1 MLSRLGALLQQAV
14 ETREPSVDLL
24 EAFTEHWT
32 GITGY
37 YLEATD
43 ESVPARQTDIP
54 WRLRQMLDI
63 LVHEERQRPPGDTGP
78 CLEFLLQ
85 HKLLETLAT
94 LGKAEYP
101 PGMRQQVLLFF
112 SRLLGQLQHP
122 LLHYLNVHRPV
133 QLLQLSGDRLGSGT
147 EREELQFTAVLCS
160 KIQQDPGLLPHI
172 LQGKSVLNGRRAPES
187 PRTDPSGTSAS
198 SMPRAEGL
206 EHPPGTAA
214 NSECLEPS
222 PGTTAVSTPRTESLE
237 HPLGT
242 SASSMPRAE
251 GLEHPSGTSA
261 NSTHRAEGLEHPP
274 GTSASSMPRK
284 ENLEHPP
291 GTTASSERLEHPPGT
306 TASSER
312 LEHPLGTSAS
322 SMPRAEGLEHPL
334 GTTASSMPRKE
345 NLDHPSGTDA
355 TSPPAQPSPARR
367 DSNLVTC
374 LVALCR
380 SKKSRVALKAR
391 ENMLLLAGLSQEAA
405 ATCLAR
411 GTALCQ
417 LLVGHLC
424 DLYSAVPAGTD
435 PADVL
440 GMDRASWRSQGD
452 GAGDGGFPGKESL
465 AEFLGWL
472 DFLDELVM
480 GAHPLVADAISQA
493 VEEKFLQGTLQ
504 PQLLQMSELAVLGA
518 TAVLT
523 GTVRQLRSPALLHRL
538 VLFLLGPH
546 RHPETPGDAAHALR
560 AQLIERCDH
569 LSDEI
574 SLASLRLFEELLRKP
589 HEHVAHNLVLRNLEA
604 RAYLQRGA
612 EERGP
617 PETEP
622 EEDGL
627 ELEEDPYFTD
637 GFPDSFGVTKN
648 PSPASTPSGKE
659 RVSEVVS
666 SFLCL
671 VPEEAK
677 TSSCM
682 EEGGYDTY
690 VHDALAMVQ
699 ACRANAAPWGW
710 PSCPRPL
717 DSCHCCHP
725 GVVFYEGHFLKVLFD
740 RMSRI
745 LDQPY
750 SLNLQVTS
758 VLSQLAAF
766 PHPHLHEYLLDP
778 YLSLA
783 PGCRSLFSVLVRV
796 IGELMQRLQRVP
808 HARAKLLLVR
818 RQLLGLVPGEQMDH
832 AVLLKAVVVLEE
844 FCKELAAI
852 ALVKGP
858 PEGPP

>member
-14 ETREPSVDLL
+14 ESREPSVDLL

-43 ESVPARQTDIP
+43 ESVAARQTDIP

-63 LVHEERQRPPGDTGP
+63 LVHEEQQRPPGDTGP
-78 CLEFLLQ
+78 CLEYLLQ
-85 HKLLETLAT
+85 HKLLETLGT

-112 SRLLGQLQHP
+112 SRLLGRLQHP
-122 LLHYLNVHRPV
+122 LLHYLNVLRPV
-133 QLLQLSGDRLGSGT
+133 QKLLQLSGDRLGSGA
-147 EREELQFTAVLCS
+147 EREEVQLAAVLCS
-160 KIQQDPGLLPHI
+160 KIQQDASLLPYI

-187 PRTDPSGTSAS
+187 PREG
-198 SMPRAEGL
+198 GL
-206 EHPPGTAA
+206 EHGPGTAA
-214 NSECLEPS
+214 SCP
-222 PGTTAVSTPRTESLE
+222 AA
-237 HPLGT
+237 
-242 SASSMPRAE
+242 SASC
-251 GLEHPSGTSA
+251 
-261 NSTHRAEGLEHPP
+261 
-274 GTSASSMPRK
+274 
-284 ENLEHPP
+284 
-291 GTTASSERLEHPPGT
+291 
-306 TASSER
+306 
-312 LEHPLGTSAS
+312 
-322 SMPRAEGLEHPL
+322 
-334 GTTASSMPRKE
+334 
-345 NLDHPSGTDA
+345 
-355 TSPPAQPSPARR
+355 PPAQPSPPRR

-374 LVALCR
+374 LVALCS

-391 ENMLLLAGLSQEAA
+391 ENLLLLAGLSQEAA

-411 GTALCQ
+411 GSALCP

-424 DLYSAVPAGTD
+424 DLYGAVPAGTD

-440 GMDRASWRSQGD
+440 AMDRASWRSQGD
-452 GAGDGGFPGKESL
+452 GAGDGAFPGKESL

-480 GAHPLVADAISQA
+480 GAHPLVADGISEA
-493 VEEKFLQGTLQ
+493 VEEKFFQGILQ

-518 TAVLT
+518 TAVLA
-523 GTVRQLRSPALLHRL
+523 GTVRQLRAPALLHRL

-546 RHPETPGDAAHALR
+546 RHPETPGDDPHPLR
-560 AQLIERCDH
+560 AQLIDRCDH
-569 LSDEI
+569 LCDEI

-604 RAYLQRGA
+604 RAYLQRGPHGP

-617 PETEP
+617 PETDP

-627 ELEEDPYFTD
+627 DLEEDPYFTD
-637 GFPDSFGVTKN
+637 GFPDNFRATKN
-648 PSPASTPSGKE
+648 PSPASTPSGKGQ
-659 RVSEVVS
+659 VSEVVS

-690 VHDALAMVQ
+690 VHDALGTVQ
-699 ACRANAAPWGW
+699 ACRASAAPWGW
-710 PSCPRPL
+710 PSSPRPL
-717 DSCHCCHP
+717 DSCHP
-725 GVVFYEGHFLKVLFD
+725 GVAFYEGHFLKVLFD
-740 RMSRI
+740 RMGRI

-758 VLSQLAAF
+758 VLSLLAAL

-808 HARAKLLLVR
+808 HSRAKLLLVR
-818 RQLLGLVPGEQMDH
+818 RQLLGQVPGEQMDH
-832 AVLLKAVVVLEE
+832 TVLLKGVVVLEE

>member
-63 LVHEERQRPPGDTGP
+63 LVHEEKQRPPGDTGP
-78 CLEFLLQ
+78 CLEYLLQ
-85 HKLLETLAT
+85 HKLLETLGT

-133 QLLQLSGDRLGSGT
+133 QKLLQLSGDRLGSGT
-147 EREELQFTAVLCS
+147 EKEEVQFAAVLCS
-160 KIQQDPGLLPHI
+160 KIQQDASLLPYI
-172 LQGKSVLNGRRAPES
+172 LEGKSVLNGRRAPES
-187 PRTDPSGTSAS
+187 PRE
-198 SMPRAEGL
+198 EGL
-206 EHPPGTAA
+206 EHAPGTAA
-214 NSECLEPS
+214 S
-222 PGTTAVSTPRTESLE
+222 
-237 HPLGT
+237 
-242 SASSMPRAE
+242 
-251 GLEHPSGTSA
+251 
-261 NSTHRAEGLEHPP
+261 
-274 GTSASSMPRK
+274 
-284 ENLEHPP
+284 
-291 GTTASSERLEHPPGT
+291 
-306 TASSER
+306 
-312 LEHPLGTSAS
+312 
-322 SMPRAEGLEHPL
+322 
-334 GTTASSMPRKE
+334 
-345 NLDHPSGTDA
+345 
-355 TSPPAQPSPARR
+355 SPPAQPSPARR

-391 ENMLLLAGLSQEAA
+391 ENLLLLAGLSQEAA

-411 GTALCQ
+411 GSALCQ

-435 PADVL
+435 PSDVL
-440 GMDRASWRSQGD
+440 AMDRASWRSQGD

-480 GAHPLVADAISQA
+480 GAHPLVADAISEA
-493 VEEKFLQGTLQ
+493 VEEKFFQGILQ
-504 PQLLQMSELAVLGA
+504 PQLLQMSEVAVLGA

-523 GTVRQLRSPALLHRL
+523 GTVRQLRAPALLHRL

-546 RHPETPGDAAHALR
+546 RHPETPGDAPHPLR
-560 AQLIERCDH
+560 AQLIDRCDH
-569 LSDEI
+569 LCDEI

-604 RAYLQRGA
+604 RAYLQRGPHGP

-617 PETEP
+617 PETDP

-627 ELEEDPYFTD
+627 DLEEDPYFTD
-637 GFPDSFGVTKN
+637 GFPDNFGVTKN
-648 PSPASTPSGKE
+648 PSPSGKGQ
-659 RVSEVVS
+659 VSEVVS

-690 VHDALAMVQ
+690 VHDALGMVQ
-699 ACRANAAPWGW
+699 ACRASAAPWGW
-710 PSCPRPL
+710 PSSPRPL
-717 DSCHCCHP
+717 DSCHP
-725 GVVFYEGHFLKVLFD
+725 GVAFYEGHFLKVLFD

-808 HARAKLLLVR
+808 HSRAKLLLVR

-832 AVLLKAVVVLEE
+832 TVLFKGVVVLEE

>member
-14 ETREPSVDLL
+14 ESREPSVDLL

-43 ESVPARQTDIP
+43 ESVAARQTDIP

-63 LVHEERQRPPGDTGP
+63 LVHEEQQRPPGDTGP
-78 CLEFLLQ
+78 CLEYLLQ
-85 HKLLETLAT
+85 HKLLETLGT
-94 LGKAEYP
+94 LGKAEVRCHPSPGGDSRGDTAGQP
-101 PGMRQQVLLFF
+101 PAPPHA
-112 SRLLGQLQHP
+112 HP
-122 LLHYLNVHRPV
+122 AP
-133 QLLQLSGDRLGSGT
+133 QKLLQLSGDRLGSGA
-147 EREELQFTAVLCS
+147 EREEVQLAAVLCS
-160 KIQQDPGLLPHI
+160 KIQQDASLLPYI

-187 PRTDPSGTSAS
+187 PREG
-198 SMPRAEGL
+198 GL
-206 EHPPGTAA
+206 EHGPGTAA
-214 NSECLEPS
+214 SCP
-222 PGTTAVSTPRTESLE
+222 AA
-237 HPLGT
+237 
-242 SASSMPRAE
+242 SASC
-251 GLEHPSGTSA
+251 
-261 NSTHRAEGLEHPP
+261 
-274 GTSASSMPRK
+274 
-284 ENLEHPP
+284 
-291 GTTASSERLEHPPGT
+291 
-306 TASSER
+306 
-312 LEHPLGTSAS
+312 
-322 SMPRAEGLEHPL
+322 
-334 GTTASSMPRKE
+334 
-345 NLDHPSGTDA
+345 
-355 TSPPAQPSPARR
+355 PPAQPSPPRR

-374 LVALCR
+374 LVALCS

-391 ENMLLLAGLSQEAA
+391 ENLLLLAGLSQEAA

-411 GTALCQ
+411 GSALCP

-424 DLYSAVPAGTD
+424 DLYGAVPAGTD

-440 GMDRASWRSQGD
+440 AMDRASWRSQGD
-452 GAGDGGFPGKESL
+452 GAGDGAFPGKESL

-480 GAHPLVADAISQA
+480 GAHPLVADGISEA
-493 VEEKFLQGTLQ
+493 VEEKFFQGILQ

-518 TAVLT
+518 TAVLA
-523 GTVRQLRSPALLHRL
+523 GTVRQLRAPALLHRL

-546 RHPETPGDAAHALR
+546 RHPETPGDDPHPLR
-560 AQLIERCDH
+560 AQLIDRCDH
-569 LSDEI
+569 LCDEI

-604 RAYLQRGA
+604 RAYLQRGPHGP

-617 PETEP
+617 PETDP

-627 ELEEDPYFTD
+627 DLEEDPYFTD
-637 GFPDSFGVTKN
+637 GFPDNFRATKN
-648 PSPASTPSGKE
+648 PSPASTPSGKGQ
-659 RVSEVVS
+659 VSEVVS

-690 VHDALAMVQ
+690 VHDALGTVQ
-699 ACRANAAPWGW
+699 ACRASAAPWGW
-710 PSCPRPL
+710 PSSPRPL
-717 DSCHCCHP
+717 DSCHP
-725 GVVFYEGHFLKVLFD
+725 GVAFYEGHFLKVLFD
-740 RMSRI
+740 RMGRI

-758 VLSQLAAF
+758 VLSLLAAL

-808 HARAKLLLVR
+808 HSRAKLLLVR
-818 RQLLGLVPGEQMDH
+818 RQLLGQVPGEQMDH
-832 AVLLKAVVVLEE
+832 TVLLKGVVVLEE

>member
-24 EAFTEHWT
+24 QAFTEHWT

-85 HKLLETLAT
+85 HKLLETLGT

-133 QLLQLSGDRLGSGT
+133 QKLLQLSGDRLGSGT
-147 EREELQFTAVLCS
+147 EREEVQFTAVLCS

-187 PRTDPSGTSAS
+187 PRT
-198 SMPRAEGL
+198 EGL
-206 EHPPGTAA
+206 EHL
-214 NSECLEPS
+214 S
-222 PGTTAVSTPRTESLE
+222 
-237 HPLGT
+237 GT

-251 GLEHPSGTSA
+251 GLEHPSGTGAS
-261 NSTHRAEGLEHPP
+261 SERLKHPP
-274 GTSASSMPRK
+274 GTAAISTAREEHLEHPLGTSASSMPRAESLEHPLGTTASSEHLEHPLGTAASSMPRK

-291 GTTASSERLEHPPGT
+291 GTTAISTPREEGLEHPPGT
-306 TASSER
+306 NASC
-312 LEHPLGTSAS
+312 
-322 SMPRAEGLEHPL
+322 MPRAEH
-334 GTTASSMPRKE
+334 
-345 NLDHPSGTDA
+345 LDHPSGIDA
-355 TSPPAQPSPARR
+355 ASPPAQPSPARR

-391 ENMLLLAGLSQEAA
+391 ENVLLLAGLSQEAA

-493 VEEKFLQGTLQ
+493 VEEKFFQGTLQ

-518 TAVLT
+518 TAVLA

-546 RHPETPGDAAHALR
+546 RHPETPGDAPHALR

-617 PETEP
+617 PETDP

-637 GFPDSFGVTKN
+637 GFPDGFGVTKN
-648 PSPASTPSGKE
+648 PSPASTPSGKG

-699 ACRANAAPWGW
+699 ACRASAAPWGW
-710 PSCPRPL
+710 PSCPRPW
-717 DSCHCCHP
+717 SCHCCHP
-725 GVVFYEGHFLKVLFD
+725 MVAFYEGHFLKVLFD

-832 AVLLKAVVVLEE
+832 TVLLKAVVVLEE

>member
-24 EAFTEHWT
+24 EAFTEHWR

-43 ESVPARQTDIP
+43 ESIPARQTDIP

-63 LVHEERQRPPGDTGP
+63 LVYEEKQRPAGETGP
-78 CLEFLLQ
+78 CLEYLLQ
-85 HKLLETLAT
+85 HKLLETLGT

-112 SRLLGQLQHP
+112 GRVLGQLQHP

-133 QLLQLSGDRLGSGT
+133 QKLLQLSGDRLGSGT
-147 EREELQFTAVLCS
+147 EKEEVQFAAVLCS
-160 KIQQDPGLLPHI
+160 KIQQDPSLLPYI
-172 LQGKSVLNGRRAPES
+172 LEGKNILNGRRAPEPPDN
-187 PRTDPSGTSAS
+187 PRE
-198 SMPRAEGL
+198 EGS
-206 EHPPGTAA
+206 EHPPGPAA
-214 NSECLEPS
+214 SSLPAEPS
-222 PGTTAVSTPRTESLE
+222 PP
-237 HPLGT
+237 
-242 SASSMPRAE
+242 
-251 GLEHPSGTSA
+251 
-261 NSTHRAEGLEHPP
+261 
-274 GTSASSMPRK
+274 
-284 ENLEHPP
+284 
-291 GTTASSERLEHPPGT
+291 
-306 TASSER
+306 
-312 LEHPLGTSAS
+312 
-322 SMPRAEGLEHPL
+322 
-334 GTTASSMPRKE
+334 
-345 NLDHPSGTDA
+345 
-355 TSPPAQPSPARR
+355 RR

-374 LVALCR
+374 LVGLCR

-391 ENMLLLAGLSQEAA
+391 ENLLLLAGLSQEAA
-405 ATCLAR
+405 ATCLVR
-411 GTALCQ
+411 GSALCQ
-417 LLVGHLC
+417 LLTGHLC

-440 GMDRASWRSQGD
+440 AMDRASWRSQGD
-452 GAGDGGFPGKESL
+452 GAGAAGFPGKESL

-472 DFLDELVM
+472 DFLDELVL
-480 GAHPLVADAISQA
+480 GAHPLVADAITEA
-493 VEEKFLQGTLQ
+493 VEEKFFQGILQ

-523 GTVRQLRSPALLHRL
+523 GTVRQLRSPTLLNRL

-546 RHPETPGDAAHALR
+546 RHPETPGDTPHPLR
-560 AQLIERCDH
+560 AQLIDRCNH
-569 LSDEI
+569 LCDEI

-604 RAYLQRGA
+604 RAYLQSGPHA
-612 EERGP
+612 PEERGP
-617 PETEP
+617 PETDP

-627 ELEEDPYFTD
+627 DLEEDPYFTD
-637 GFPDSFGVTKN
+637 GFPDDFGTTKN
-648 PSPASTPSGKE
+648 PSPASAPSGKGQ
-659 RVSEVVS
+659 VSEVVS

-690 VHDALAMVQ
+690 VHDALGMVQ
-699 ACRANAAPWGW
+699 ACRASAAPWGW
-710 PSCPRPL
+710 PSTPQPL
-717 DSCHCCHP
+717 DSCHP
-725 GVVFYEGHFLKVLFD
+725 GVAFYEGHFLKVLFD

-745 LDQPY
+745 LDQ
-750 SLNLQVTS
+750 VTS
-758 VLSQLAAF
+758 VLSHLAAF

-778 YLSLA
+778 YLNLA

-796 IGELMQRLQRVP
+796 IGDLMQRLQRVP
-808 HARAKLLLVR
+808 HSRAKLLLVR
-818 RQLLGLVPGEQMDH
+818 QQLLGLVPGEQMDH
-832 AVLLKAVVVLEE
+832 TVLFKGVVVLEE

>member
-85 HKLLETLAT
+85 HKLLETLGT

-133 QLLQLSGDRLGSGT
+133 QKLLQLSGDRLGSGT
-147 EREELQFTAVLCS
+147 EREEVQFTAVLCS
-160 KIQQDPGLLPHI
+160 KIQQDPSLLPYI

-187 PRTDPSGTSAS
+187 PGEPQDRG
-198 SMPRAEGL
+198 AEGL
-206 EHPPGTAA
+206 GHPPG
-214 NSECLEPS
+214 
-222 PGTTAVSTPRTESLE
+222 
-237 HPLGT
+237 
-242 SASSMPRAE
+242 ASC
-251 GLEHPSGTSA
+251 
-261 NSTHRAEGLEHPP
+261 
-274 GTSASSMPRK
+274 
-284 ENLEHPP
+284 
-291 GTTASSERLEHPPGT
+291 
-306 TASSER
+306 
-312 LEHPLGTSAS
+312 
-322 SMPRAEGLEHPL
+322 
-334 GTTASSMPRKE
+334 
-345 NLDHPSGTDA
+345 
-355 TSPPAQPSPARR
+355 PPAQPSPPRR

-391 ENMLLLAGLSQEAA
+391 ENVLLLAGLAQEAA

-411 GTALCQ
+411 GTALCP

-440 GMDRASWRSQGD
+440 SMDRASWRSQGD

-480 GAHPLVADAISQA
+480 GAHPLVAGGISEA
-493 VEEKFLQGTLQ
+493 VEEKFFQGILQ

-523 GTVRQLRSPALLHRL
+523 GTVRQLRSPSLLHRL

-546 RHPETPGDAAHALR
+546 RHPETPGDAPHPLR

-604 RAYLQRGA
+604 RAYLQRSP

-617 PETEP
+617 PETDP

-627 ELEEDPYFTD
+627 DLEEDPYFTD

-648 PSPASTPSGKE
+648 PSPASAPSGKG

-699 ACRANAAPWGW
+699 ACRASAAPWGW
-710 PSCPRPL
+710 PSSPRPL

-725 GVVFYEGHFLKVLFD
+725 GVAFYEGHFLKVLFD

-832 AVLLKAVVVLEE
+832 TVLFKGVVVLEE

>member
-85 HKLLETLAT
+85 HKLLETLGT

-133 QLLQLSGDRLGSGT
+133 QKLLQLSGDRLGSGT
-147 EREELQFTAVLCS
+147 EREEVQFTAVLCS
-160 KIQQDPGLLPHI
+160 KIQQDPSLLPYI

-187 PRTDPSGTSAS
+187 PRT
-198 SMPRAEGL
+198 EG
-206 EHPPGTAA
+206 
-214 NSECLEPS
+214 
-222 PGTTAVSTPRTESLE
+222 LE

-242 SASSMPRAE
+242 A
-251 GLEHPSGTSA
+251 
-261 NSTHRAEGLEHPP
+261 
-274 GTSASSMPRK
+274 
-284 ENLEHPP
+284 
-291 GTTASSERLEHPPGT
+291 
-306 TASSER
+306 
-312 LEHPLGTSAS
+312 AS

-334 GTTASSMPRKE
+334 GTTAMSTPRAEGLEHPSGTAAISTPKEEHLEHPPGTTASSMPRAE
-345 NLDHPSGTDA
+345 PLGHPSGTA
-355 TSPPAQPSPARR
+355 AISTPREEHLEHPLGTSASSMPKEEHLGHPPGTSASSMPKEEHLGHPPGTSASSMPKEEHLGHPPGTSASCPPAQPSPPRR

-391 ENMLLLAGLSQEAA
+391 ENVLLLAGLAQEAA

-440 GMDRASWRSQGD
+440 SMDRASWRSQGD

-480 GAHPLVADAISQA
+480 GAHPLVAGGISEA
-493 VEEKFLQGTLQ
+493 VEEKFFQGILQ

-523 GTVRQLRSPALLHRL
+523 GTVRQLRSPTLLHRL

-546 RHPETPGDAAHALR
+546 RHPETPGDAPHPLR

-604 RAYLQRGA
+604 RAYLQRGP

-617 PETEP
+617 PEMDP

-627 ELEEDPYFTD
+627 DLEEDPYFTD

-648 PSPASTPSGKE
+648 PSPASAPSGKG

-699 ACRANAAPWGW
+699 ACRASAAPWGW
-710 PSCPRPL
+710 PSSPRPL
-717 DSCHCCHP
+717 DSCHSCHP
-725 GVVFYEGHFLKVLFD
+725 GVAFYEGHFLKVLFD

-778 YLSLA
+778 YLNLA

-832 AVLLKAVVVLEE
+832 TVLFKGVVVLEE